1 MKNRIIAGL
10 LALLLGVVGAHRFYL
25 RDTGGGIFYIVL
37 LILSNI
43 FLKFPVTWILGII
56 EAIRLF
62 NMSPEEFDQKYNRE
76 FIELRDI
83 PARGR
88 QRYRNVRKESS
99 PVKKSDKKI
108 RIFPKKNPFRKSAL
122 EKFNKY
128 DFKGAI
134 SDYTKALDI
143 SPDDPELHF
152 QIARAYSLTENKE
165 MAFRHLDTAVQY
177 GLKESER
184 ISTDEDLA
192 FIRVQNEFE
201 GFKANKYRLTIKA
214 LGPQKKDLLNDDLLL
229 SQLKKLNELKEKGVI
244 SEEEFNIE
252 KKKIM
257 KRT

>member
-1 MKNRIIAGL
+1 
-10 LALLLGVVGAHRFYL
+10 
-25 RDTGGGIFYIVL
+25 
-37 LILSNI
+37 
-43 FLKFPVTWILGII
+43 
-56 EAIRLF
+56 
-62 NMSPEEFDQKYNRE
+62 MSPDEFDQKYNKK

-83 PARGR
+83 PARGTKG
-88 QRYRNVRKESS
+88 YRNVRKEPS
-99 PVKKSDKKI
+99 PARKRKSTM

-122 EKFNKY
+122 EKYNKY

-152 QIARAYSLTENKE
+152 QIARSYSLTENKE

-177 GLKESER
+177 GLKEDDR

-192 FIRVQNEFE
+192 FIRVQVEFE
-201 GFKANKYRLTIKA
+201 EFKANKYRLSMKS
-214 LGPQKKDLLNDDLLL
+214 LGPERKDLLNDDLLL
-229 SQLKKLNELKEKGVI
+229 SQLKKLNALKEKGVI

-257 KRT
+257 QLNR